1 MSTSQ
6 FIKKTIIGLWFVFI
20 LSCLIAYVYDPAW
33 FSPKNIADFLSNYQ
47 GQVLLLYLL
56 VSIIRGFSLLP
67 STPFVIA
74 GTLLFPDKSWIVFWV
89 SILGITTS
97 SSLIY
102 FFSDFLGFTDFFK
115 KRFPKKIQQI
125 KTILE
130 KPYGVFFIF
139 FWSVF
144 PFVPTDLISYVAGSM
159 KLNFWKFIIPLF
171 LGECLLVGSIVCMG
185 SFFLEWLS

>member
-1 MSTSQ
+1 MKISQ
-6 FIKKTIIGLWFVFI
+6 FIKKTIVGLWAVFM
-20 LSCLIAYVYDPAW
+20 LSCLIAYIYNPAW
-33 FSPKNIADFLSNYQ
+33 FSPKNIAKLLSNYQ
-47 GQVLLLYLL
+47 GQVLFLYLF

-74 GTLLFPDKSWIVFWV
+74 GTLLFPHESGLVFGV
-89 SILGITTS
+89 SILGITLS

-102 FFSDFLGFTDFFK
+102 FFSDYLGFTDFFE
-115 KRFPKKIQQI
+115 KRFPEKIQKI
-125 KTILE
+125 KNILE
-130 KPYGVFFIF
+130 KPHGVFFIF

-171 LGECLLVGSIVCMG
+171 LGECLLVGSIVYMG

>member
-1 MSTSQ
+1 MKISQ
-6 FIKKTIIGLWFVFI
+6 FVKKTIIVLWLVFI
-20 LSCLIAYVYDPAW
+20 LSCLVAYAYNPTW
-33 FSPKNIADFLSNYQ
+33 FSPKSIADFLSNYQ
-47 GQVLLLYLL
+47 GQVLFLYLI

-74 GTLLFPDKSWIVFWV
+74 GTLLFPHEPWIVFSV
-89 SILGITTS
+89 STLGVTLS
-97 SSLIY
+97 STLIY
-102 FFSDFLGFTDFFK
+102 FFSDYLGFTDFFE
-115 KRFPKKIQQI
+115 KRFPKKIKKI

-171 LGECLLVGSIVCMG
+171 LGECLLIGSIVYMG
-185 SFFLEWLS
+185 GFFIKWLN

>member
-1 MSTSQ
+1 MKISQ
-6 FIKKTIIGLWFVFI
+6 FIKKIIIGLWLVFI
-20 LSCLIAYVYDPAW
+20 LSCLVAYICNPAW
-33 FSPKNIADFLSNYQ
+33 FSPKNIAKFLSNYQ
-47 GQVLLLYLL
+47 GQVLLIYLF

-74 GTLLFPDKSWIVFWV
+74 GTLLFPSEPGIVFWV
-89 SILGITTS
+89 SILGITLS

-102 FFSDFLGFTDFFK
+102 FFSDYLGFSDFFE
-115 KRFPKKIQQI
+115 KRFPKKIKKI
-125 KTILE
+125 KNILE

-159 KLNFWKFIIPLF
+159 KLNFWKFIVPLF
-171 LGECLLVGSIVCMG
+171 LGECLLVGSIVYMS
-185 SFFLEWLS
+185 SFFLD